1 MCNWI
6 PGSLAQGE
14 SKTVEC
20 VTDDANGRYVSLSM
34 TGTVYIYME
43 CITDDGNACYVS
55 LSMTGKVYIYI
66 YSASHM
72 TYVGTIIQ

>member
-6 PGSLAQGE
+6 PGALPQGE

-34 TGTVYIYME
+34 TGT
-43 CITDDGNACYVS
+43 
-55 LSMTGKVYIYI
+55 
-66 YSASHM
+66 
-72 TYVGTIIQ
+72 GTFLLIKEARTFFPW